1 MTPKN
6 IILLTLGIGALLL
19 TGCSTIAVDRPPPAA
34 HAEPPVILNLCLLKD
49 QGVSCQQAETIIAA
63 LSADMAVH
71 GIAIHVP
78 WIRDWQRAAFFE
90 TGITRAIAATP
101 LEAPCDRIL
110 ALVGRNLGDFAW
122 GLLMPEILGAV
133 EVLTRTKGYAVAET
147 GSLNQVLSLHSPADG
162 AIHEFYHMLG
172 CDHGDS
178 AQACAAHIDTVKKQ
192 ARQNHSDGNT
202 FFPGIDPAGQPLF
215 TRAAVASAFEG
226 YLPQAA
232 PVATLSAPPMV
243 CE

>member
-1 MTPKN
+1 MTPKT
-6 IILLTLGIGALLL
+6 ILLTLVIGTLLL
-19 TGCSTIAVDRPPPAA
+19 TGCTTIAVDSTPPAA
-34 HAEPPVILNLCLLKD
+34 HADPPVILNLCLLKD
-49 QGVSCQQAETIIAA
+49 QGVSCRQAETIITALTREMAA
-63 LSADMAVH
+63 H
-71 GIAIHVP
+71 GIAIRVP
-78 WIRDWQRAAFFE
+78 WIREWQRPAFFE
-90 TGITRAIAATP
+90 TGITRDIAATP
-101 LEAPCDRIL
+101 LDAPCDRIL

-162 AIHEFYHMLG
+162 AVHEFYHMLG
-172 CDHGDS
+172 CDHGGS
-178 AQACAAHIDTVKKQ
+178 AQTCAAQIDTVKKQ
-192 ARQNHSDGNT
+192 ARQNQTNGNN
-202 FFPGIDPAGQPLF
+202 FFPGIDPAGHPLF

-232 PVATLSAPPMV
+232 PVTTLSAPPMV